1 MAEDGRFS
9 DKPHAGKRVLAHRI
23 VRTPFVPTKSISNM
37 RGPGVRLPARPV
49 LA

>member
-1 MAEDGRFS
+1 MADDGRFS
-9 DKPHAGKRVLAHRI
+9 DKPQAGKRALANGI
-23 VRTPFVPTKSISNM
+23 ARTPFVPTKSISNM